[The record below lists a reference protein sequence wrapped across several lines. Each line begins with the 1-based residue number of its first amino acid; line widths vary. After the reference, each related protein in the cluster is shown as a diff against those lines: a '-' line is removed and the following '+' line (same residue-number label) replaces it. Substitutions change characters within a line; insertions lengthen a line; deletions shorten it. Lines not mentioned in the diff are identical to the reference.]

1 MKDKKQLL
9 AVLLSMAMILTS
21 CLPVHASEEKDV
33 PITEAAPTNEYEH
46 VDADETD
53 VLIATIMCLNGLSQ
67 NPITK
72 ESVDNRTFIPLYD
85 DHYNIV
91 CYYMELE
98 GVGWAV
104 IHNNKL
110 NPAPLE
116 FCANCSADQIR
127 REHDKDPSAKLI
139 FDFMGEVRTEPS
151 VDENGNISNFYAEQ
165 TAGFSQPNETY
176 RALIDK
182 YYDAWNSYVEESR
195 KAGSEA
201 VSESGFSEFLD
212 THMSE
217 TDVMIMAY
225 YVLHSDDASHNFWP
239 EDYSDR
245 ICIPLH
251 DDAYDVVAYYISFA
265 NGGYAVV
272 NNNSMNPAVLEFGAS
287 DNPEILAVRD
297 SRPDKKIIYDH
308 PFSVRIKQLDEYE
321 ARFKDHVR
329 NGMQNYHYYNAAF
342 EEPDADLARILYA
355 ARVSIGNRDLRDVDF
370 NDLPE
375 QPISEYGDL
384 KYVSGNSWMT
394 ETLYQEDSNS
404 STLCSGTVTA
414 ANLAILFYR
423 MGYSSVSAGTSLQT
437 FYDIAAYTGV
447 QNDWSAIAVSN
458 YFSSVGAYDLNYSYY
473 DSSYTA
479 SQRYAKVKEGI
490 TNNRPSVLR
499 VPKESSYKWVLS
511 LGWKEAANGNFIRVV
526 SSNAASA
533 DFYVNTG
540 NSTISKVHVYDITD
554 FNSDAGAFVTRLYNI
569 CLLRSPD
576 STGFVNWL
584 GVLYSPM
591 YGGGTVARGF
601 FLSEEYINRNRSD
614 AQYLT
619 DLYHA
624 LFGREPDL
632 AGYMA
637 WMNILSDNMSSH
649 DKRFVLN
656 GFFNSQEFT
665 NLCASYGVSR

>member
-139 FDFMGEVRTEPS
+139 FDFMGEVRTEPN

-165 TAGFSQPNETY
+165 TASFSRPNETY

-225 YVLHSDDASHNFWP
+225 YVLHSDDEAHNFWP
-239 EDYSDR
+239 DDYSDR

-287 DNPEILAVRD
+287 DNPEVLAVRD

-355 ARVSIGNRDLRDVDF
+355 ARESIGNRDLRDVDF

-375 QPISEYGDL
+375 QPISGYGDL
-384 KYVSGNSWMT
+384 KYVSGN
-394 ETLYQEDSNS
+394 
-404 STLCSGTVTA
+404 
-414 ANLAILFYR
+414 R
-423 MGYSSVSAGTSLQT
+423 
-437 FYDIAAYTGV
+437 
-447 QNDWSAIAVSN
+447 
-458 YFSSVGAYDLNYSYY
+458 
-473 DSSYTA
+473 
-479 SQRYAKVKEGI
+479 
-490 TNNRPSVLR
+490 
-499 VPKESSYKWVLS
+499 
-511 LGWKEAANGNFIRVV
+511 
-526 SSNAASA
+526 
-533 DFYVNTG
+533 
-540 NSTISKVHVYDITD
+540 TISNVHVYDITD

-576 STGFVNWL
+576 STGFLNWL
-584 GVLYSPM
+584 GVLYNPM
-591 YGGGTVARGF
+591 YGGGTLARGF

-649 DKRFVLN
+649 DRTFVLN
-656 GFFNSQEFT
+656 GFINSQEFA
-665 NLCASYGVSR
+665 NLCASYGVNP